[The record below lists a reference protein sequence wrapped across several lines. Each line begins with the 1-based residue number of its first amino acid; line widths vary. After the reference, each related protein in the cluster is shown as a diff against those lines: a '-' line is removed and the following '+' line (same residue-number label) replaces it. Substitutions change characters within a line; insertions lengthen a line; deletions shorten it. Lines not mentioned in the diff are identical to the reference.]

1 MWLKI
6 RFSLPRLRDIRRHD
20 RAEEGTA
27 EREVLAEAQA
37 LLVGRTAERYAAEGL
52 TVPFWAWLNTLAH
65 CAPEALGTVASG
77 CPLHAL
83 MPRTT
88 SFADE
93 CARLSPAEALEL
105 QRAVLIPAELASLGE
120 EEAASSPEVIMR
132 RVHRHFAQ
140 MRLQIRSRQTMPPP
154 QPSARWSTRP
164 SRSLD

>member
-6 RFSLPRLRDIRRHD
+6 RFSLPHLRDIRWHD

-37 LLVGRTAERYAAEGL
+37 LLVGRTAEKYAAEGL

-120 EEAASSPEVIMR
+120 EAASSPEVIMR

-140 MRLQIRSRQTMPPP
+140 NALTNQEQANNATASAARSVVDETE
-154 QPSARWSTRP
+154 
-164 SRSLD
+164 SLS